1 MKQWLKGEKERCKNM
16 LGGGGHGAPLW
27 LLLTCRPPSSSS
39 HTLSPPSSHPPE
51 EHSDVWIVFSSRLL
65 FPCQACARVQE
76 SLCRWWVWLCPCI
89 SLCQRPR
96 KGRPEGVVLHFYSFI
111 NSPLRSDC
119 GCQIGQNGRRDKAGS
134 GGTGWQLN
142 AWECFYYIVNNNVC
156 DV

>member
-1 MKQWLKGEKERCKNM
+1 MLKRGEEERKGKGM
-16 LGGGGHGAPLW
+16 GHH
-27 LLLTCRPPSSSS
+27 CDSSS
-39 HTLSPPSSHPPE
+39 HALLPPLPLTPSVRPPHTHPK

-65 FPCQACARVQE
+65 FPCQTCAIMQE
-76 SLCRWWVWLCPCI
+76 SLCRWWVWLCPCV

-119 GCQIGQNGRRDKAGS
+119 GCQIGQNRRRDKEGL